1 MDQDNE
7 QTTCLYKLDKR
18 SHDPVLDVVEN
29 TGAQPSDLEA
39 NAIDPNDEA
48 PPGAGA
54 SSPSGD
60 SDFDAVG
67 SNDPSCHPPAG
78 PSSSPGPP
86 TPEPNNMEDCRP
98 NLPPRDDDPNP
109 HYPDHAGHAD
119 PGQPKLPPEDPMS
132 RTLTANSNAID
143 LDLWAF
149 FSNSI
154 DGLNA
159 LLAQLDAPRPIESE
173 LQDTMSFAPMEP
185 PIAWTQLIRH
195 PFAAAATSGQKP
207 LRSTPRL
214 MTPLFSESKI
224 GSCSSAGSSGR
235 HGENAKR
242 SPAHVPR
249 MARPCARG

>member
-185 PIAWTQLIRH
+185 PHRLDAIDTASFRGGGNEWAKTLAEYTPANDAPVQRVQDWVMLQCRLFWTPWRECE
-195 PFAAAATSGQKP
+195 A
-207 LRSTPRL
+207 
-214 MTPLFSESKI
+214 
-224 GSCSSAGSSGR
+224 
-235 HGENAKR
+235 
-242 SPAHVPR
+242 V
-249 MARPCARG
+249 ARACP